1 VRDRDKPAATMLAA
15 LLQSLGFDLIATAGT
30 ARALRRIG
38 IPVQSVLKVV
48 EGSPNVVELLR
59 DGGIQ
64 LIINTPGGRGTR
76 ADGYEIRAAAIA
88 HRIPCITTMAGAS
101 AAVQSIAQAQAVEP
115 VALQDMHPYEAV
127 GATADA

>member
-1 VRDRDKPAATMLAA
+1 VR
-15 LLQSLGFDLIATAGT
+15 
-30 ARALRRIG
+30 
-38 IPVQSVLKVV
+38 KVV
-48 EGSPNVVELLR
+48 EGSPNVVEMLR

-88 HRIPCITTMAGAS
+88 HRIPCITTMAGAA

-115 VALQDMHPYEAV
+115 VALQDLHPYEAI